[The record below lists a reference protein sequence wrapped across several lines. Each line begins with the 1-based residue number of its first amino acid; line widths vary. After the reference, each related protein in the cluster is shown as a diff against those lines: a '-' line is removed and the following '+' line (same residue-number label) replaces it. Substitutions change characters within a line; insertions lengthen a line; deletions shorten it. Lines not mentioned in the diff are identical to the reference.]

1 MGLVESHPTPSQPP
15 TPNARDLLFAV
26 VQSLS
31 MIRGAQSYLFPALLK
46 NATHIL
52 DYADPYA
59 AVTPSWAP
67 TEGQGECG
75 DAVVG
80 EFEGVRGEDL
90 EAILWSPSLDL
101 GGLDYGS
108 GWMETLA
115 EEATA

>member
-1 MGLVESHPTPSQPP
+1 MGLVESCPSPSQPP
-15 TPNARDLLFAV
+15 FNARDLLFAV

-46 NATHIL
+46 HSAQIL

-59 AVTPSWAP
+59 SVATSW
-67 TEGQGECG
+67 ESEKQGG
-75 DAVVG
+75 DAVVE
-80 EFEGVRGEDL
+80 EFEGVGGEELD
-90 EAILWSPSLDL
+90 AILWSPTLDL

-108 GWMETLA
+108 GWMDTLS